1 MKKILCFGLVLVLLL
16 SSLAACGGTTPKPGP
31 ETTGSE
37 GGGNTEPVTEAP
49 EGFPLVKNGTA
60 AVLRYSVFAEDI
72 TCSSGTLDHDLLQ
85 RNYEAAYA
93 QGQRQVGDWKSW
105 LNVA

>member
-1 MKKILCFGLVLVLLL
+1 MLDEIDELNAQGR
-16 SSLAACGGTTPKPGP
+16 A
-31 ETTGSE
+31 
-37 GGGNTEPVTEAP
+37 
-49 EGFPLVKNGTA
+49 
-60 AVLRYSVFAEDI
+60 YSVFAEDI

-93 QGQRQVGDWKSW
+93 QGQRQVDDWKSW